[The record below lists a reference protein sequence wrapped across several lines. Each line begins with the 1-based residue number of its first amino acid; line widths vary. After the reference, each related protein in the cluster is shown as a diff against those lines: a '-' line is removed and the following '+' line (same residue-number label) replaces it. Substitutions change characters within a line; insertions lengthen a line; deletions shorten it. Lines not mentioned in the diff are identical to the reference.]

1 MSIFPRL
8 NQRTKI
14 ILPIRT
20 NLVAY
25 NEIPEETVI
34 SANTEIPSVE
44 DGPTVVA
51 RYRNLT
57 VNAGCTLTTQY
68 RCCGLVVVVDGDLT
82 VNGTISMT
90 ARGAHYQPG
99 TDHRITNG
107 LLPGNEVY
115 YEIDIPATADE
126 VADFL
131 RKEKRRYHSLDEL
144 PAIYRPTLYARGP
157 QGNAYNL
164 ADLGVIPMIGGA
176 GGARTSSGN
185 AGEAGT
191 VGTDRKCGGGGS
203 GGASGGGTG
212 GAGAA
217 GTCYSG
223 GAGGG
228 GSSAVG
234 TIGDAGSYGGPG
246 GDACGGSYISGGGAG
261 NPGGSGAN
269 GGGDGQDGTGGLLI
283 IICTGSISIAATG
296 VIEANGGNGG
306 TAYQYQYSRGA
317 GGGSGGGSINVFYSS
332 LTNNGTIQA
341 NGGAGGTAYN
351 NNCKGGNGG
360 AGCVTL
366 DQYNF

>member
-20 NLVAY
+20 NLAAY

-68 RCCGLVVVVDGDLT
+68 RCCGLVLVVDGDLT
-82 VNGTISMT
+82 VYGTISMT
-90 ARGAHYQPG
+90 ARGAHYQPSG
-99 TDHRITNG
+99 DHRITNG
-107 LLPGNEVY
+107 LLPGNDLY

-126 VADFL
+126 IADFL

-144 PAIYRPTLYARGP
+144 PAIYRPTLYARMP
-157 QGNAYNL
+157 QGNVYAP
-164 ADLGVIPMIGGA
+164 ADLASVPAVGGA
-176 GGARTSSGN
+176 GGAGRSTDGDGN
-185 AGEAGT
+185 IGT
-191 VGTDRKCGGGGS
+191 AGTDRKCGGGG
-203 GGASGGGTG
+203 GGGKYQG
-212 GAGAA
+212 GSPSGAGSA

-223 GAGGG
+223 GTGGGGVKSATPGSNINGVPYGGAGGVAAGGG
-228 GSSAVG
+228 S
-234 TIGDAGSYGGPG
+234 
-246 GDACGGSYISGGGAG
+246 GAG
-261 NPGGSGAN
+261 NPAGSGTYR
-269 GGGDGQDGTGGLLI
+269 GVDGTGGLLI
-283 IICTGSISIAATG
+283 VICTGTISID
-296 VIEANGGNGG
+296 GNI
-306 TAYQYQYSRGA
+306 ASRGSRGGDFQGG
-317 GGGSGGGSINVFYSS
+317 GGGSGGGSINLFYNS
-332 LTNNGTIQA
+332 LVNNGTITA
-341 NGGAGGTAYN
+341 NGGAGGAHPTAPTFQP
-351 NNCKGGNGG
+351 GGAGG